1 MERERKRY
9 AIFLSTHT
17 TAYAIIAI
25 FLVLAWIPFDYLI
38 DRKHFLLFLLF
49 RILFT
54 VSVLAATI
62 LFYKSKNPVR
72 HYRKLGIFVYL
83 LLIATILPMVL
94 ITEEKFAYFLG
105 FSTVFYGT
113 SIIMIW
119 PIRYLLLPMAAVCL
133 FCWDLNDPAG
143 LLQMSIL

>member
-49 RILFT
+49 RISFT
-54 VSVLAATI
+54 GNWVFSYT
-62 LFYKSKNPVR
+62 YS
-72 HYRKLGIFVYL
+72 L
-83 LLIATILPMVL
+83 LRRFFP
-94 ITEEKFAYFLG
+94 
-105 FSTVFYGT
+105 
-113 SIIMIW
+113 
-119 PIRYLLLPMAAVCL
+119 
-133 FCWDLNDPAG
+133 
-143 LLQMSIL
+143 